1 MEEDATA
8 NEMLMVDMEQEG
20 YNKILEAKLVTA
32 KGESEWQKDQ
42 KELEKNFNLGFKA
55 SAELRTGLD

>member
-32 KGESEWQKDQ
+32 KGESE
-42 KELEKNFNLGFKA
+42 
-55 SAELRTGLD
+55 